1 MTQRTADVG
10 HRGTVILAGGRVIDP
25 SQHLDEV
32 TDVAIVDGK
41 IDSIGRNLAE
51 NRKRTGAEGAAEND
65 VQGAAENSVENSVI
79 DCSRLIV
86 APGFIDVHCH
96 LREPGR
102 EDVETIASGAASAAA
117 GGFTAIC
124 AMPNTDP
131 VTDNQAAVGFIIRQ
145 SQRAAMARVYP
156 IGAISVGQKGES
168 LAESREMI

>member
-51 NRKRTGAEGAAEND
+51 NRKRPGAEGAAEND
-65 VQGAAENSVENSVI
+65 VQGAAGNSAEGAAGNSVI
-79 DCSRLIV
+79 DCAGLIV

-96 LREPGR
+96 L
-102 EDVETIASGAASAAA
+102 
-117 GGFTAIC
+117 
-124 AMPNTDP
+124 
-131 VTDNQAAVGFIIRQ
+131 
-145 SQRAAMARVYP
+145 
-156 IGAISVGQKGES
+156 
-168 LAESREMI
+168 